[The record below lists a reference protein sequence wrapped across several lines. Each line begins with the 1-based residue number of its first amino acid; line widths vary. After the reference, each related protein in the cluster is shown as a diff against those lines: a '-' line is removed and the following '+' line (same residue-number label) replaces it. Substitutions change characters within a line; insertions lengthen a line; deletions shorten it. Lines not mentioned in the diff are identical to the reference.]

1 MVRRTWLRIVM
12 SVTGLAFLAGDWA
25 AGLAGAQDTRKTG
38 VPGHLIPTSPG
49 AAIASNNADRVC
61 AFILTYP
68 AAAAGA
74 SLNDKSRMLSL
85 MRGSVRGGNWADVS
99 VQYDQPAYERAMVT
113 VLRGHQARPGE
124 LQQLVGAL
132 GGKNSVAAVMPVIQN
147 AELRSLASQGAR

>member
-1 MVRRTWLRIVM
+1 MLRRACLKIVM
-12 SVTGLAFLAGDWA
+12 SVTGFAFMAGDWV
-25 AGLAGAQDTRKTG
+25 AGLAHAQGPKTG
-38 VPGHLIPTSPG
+38 VPSHLIPASPD
-49 AAIASNNADRVC
+49 AAIATNNADRVC

-74 SLNDKSRMLSL
+74 SLKDKARMLAL
-85 MRGSVRGGNWADVS
+85 MRGSVRGGTWADVS
-99 VQYDQPAYERAMVT
+99 LQYDQPAYERAMVT

-124 LQQLVGAL
+124 LQQLVTAL